1 MNPAHH
7 GTKAGVHYRVEIPAR
22 GSARFRLRLA
32 RGMLS
37 DPFADF
43 DEVLEQRRAEADEF
57 YAELQAGST
66 IRTLGASSARP
77 SPA

>member
-1 MNPAHH
+1 ML
-7 GTKAGVHYRVEIPAR
+7 VH
-22 GSARFRLRLA
+22 
-32 RGMLS
+32 
-37 DPFADF
+37 PFADF

-66 IRTLGASSARP
+66 TRTPAASSARR